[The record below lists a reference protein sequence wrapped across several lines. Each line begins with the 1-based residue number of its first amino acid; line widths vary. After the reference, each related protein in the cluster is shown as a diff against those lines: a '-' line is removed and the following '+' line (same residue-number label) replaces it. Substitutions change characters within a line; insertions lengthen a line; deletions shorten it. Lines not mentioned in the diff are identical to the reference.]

1 MSIDNHP
8 GFLDLSDEHM
18 EIFQNY
24 HISNSQIIN
33 VKQNQVHHDT
43 SCYVTN
49 LSDCILSFLSHDNNN
64 ESKFYLPQQL
74 KNVNRL
80 IIDPHD
86 TIRPIKQLAS
96 IKGLPLQAR
105 NVTIKNQKLHLDLEK
120 LEYYFINAL
129 YLINSTFKNFDF
141 VKKWNPEAITVN
153 TIDFKNFKIFNE
165 NVKFL
170 NIIDIK
176 NYVDFS
182 DIKLLKNLSEIR
194 FIQHQITNKEFFVN
208 IIQLL
213 TLNVIYYAEVRKND
227 IFNGG
232 ELFDIIKKYF
242 NKTDRKQYM
251 MDCLLELLDNDYIN
265 AGG

>member
-33 VKQNQVHHDT
+33 VKQNQAQVFDT
-43 SCYVTN
+43 PCYVTN
-49 LSDCILSFLSHDNNN
+49 LSGCILSFLSHDNNN

-74 KNVNRL
+74 KNVNSL

-182 DIKLLKNLSEIR
+182 HLSSLKNLSEIR

-232 ELFDIIKKYF
+232 EFGIMKYMKKT
-242 NKTDRKQYM
+242 NPIEYM
-251 MDCLLELLDNDYIN
+251 MDCALELIEAGYIN
-265 AGG
+265 AAG